1 MVPIYIVS
9 SLIAVVLCSHRA
21 DYCKALHF
29 DPCCL
34 PARVNLA
41 YTLQVSSMTSF
52 SHTKTTDVMLFAMT
66 DGGEIPTI
74 MESLHLCFSD

>member
-1 MVPIYIVS
+1 V
-9 SLIAVVLCSHRA
+9 

-41 YTLQVSSMTSF
+41 HTLQVSLVTYYSNWSLLPMC
-52 SHTKTTDVMLFAMT
+52 A
-66 DGGEIPTI
+66 DGREIPTV
-74 MESLHLCFSD
+74 MESLHLCSNDWSKWVIDHSVSTNKDKKGS